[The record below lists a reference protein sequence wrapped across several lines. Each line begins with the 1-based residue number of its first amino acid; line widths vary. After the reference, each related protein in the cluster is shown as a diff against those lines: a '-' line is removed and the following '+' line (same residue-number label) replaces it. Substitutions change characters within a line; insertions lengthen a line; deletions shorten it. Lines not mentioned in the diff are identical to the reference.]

1 MMSLSVMV
9 FSGALCGTACS
20 TAMSGDRQ
28 LAHIELKSKQN
39 GPLAVLAGRDAYVQ
53 TGMNDAIN
61 QPSAPMRQ

>member
-1 MMSLSVMV
+1 
-9 FSGALCGTACS
+9 
-20 TAMSGDRQ
+20 MSGDRQ